1 MEKKEEKRGK
11 EGKGK
16 IFFLNLSFLKSPRTS
31 NCPVLSPDFP
41 DLASSQASATDHH
54 RGEHTPQPPEYYLSS
69 KSNIHFIM
77 SYNPSTAVFCKS
89 AKIIIN
95 KPVDL
100 VCGGGMKTFIE
111 RIRLSPVPFE
121 VNLNL
126 TSQKLPRTIPR
137 KNTTTVV
144 FPEFF
149 KYCKIIQN
157 LVLAAQKPLIY
168 KAFSEFSKNFNF
180 PTIFSVSSK
189 HFQPTKEKENPL
201 FVGVLR
207 LFITLFHRT
216 HEIRSNSMT

>member
-1 MEKKEEKRGK
+1 
-11 EGKGK
+11 
-16 IFFLNLSFLKSPRTS
+16 
-31 NCPVLSPDFP
+31 
-41 DLASSQASATDHH
+41 
-54 RGEHTPQPPEYYLSS
+54 
-69 KSNIHFIM
+69 M
-77 SYNPSTAVFCKS
+77 SWNPTTVVFCKL
-89 AKIIIN
+89 AKIIIDR
-95 KPVDL
+95 PVDL
-100 VCGGGMKTFIE
+100 VYSGGMKTFIE
-111 RIRLSPVPFE
+111 RIQLSPVPFE

-137 KNTTTVV
+137 KNPTTVV

-157 LVLAAQKPLIY
+157 LVLTVQKPLIY

>member
-11 EGKGK
+11 RGKREN
-16 IFFLNLSFLKSPRTS
+16 IFSKSLFLKISPNIKLPGFISGFPRPGKLPGIC
-31 NCPVLSPDFP
+31 NRSPP
-41 DLASSQASATDHH
+41 
-54 RGEHTPQPPEYYLSS
+54 GEHTPQPPEYYLSS
-69 KSNIHFIM
+69 KSNIHFVM
-77 SYNPSTAVFCKS
+77 FYNPSTAVFCKL
-89 AKIIIN
+89 AKIIIDR
-95 KPVDL
+95 PVDL
-100 VCGGGMKTFIE
+100 VYSGGMKTFIE

-149 KYCKIIQN
+149 KYCKIVQN

>member
-1 MEKKEEKRGK
+1 M
-11 EGKGK
+11 
-16 IFFLNLSFLKSPRTS
+16 PW
-31 NCPVLSPDFP
+31 
-41 DLASSQASATDHH
+41 
-54 RGEHTPQPPEYYLSS
+54 
-69 KSNIHFIM
+69 
-77 SYNPSTAVFCKS
+77 NPTTAVFCKLT
-89 AKIIIN
+89 KIIID

-100 VCGGGMKTFIE
+100 VYSGGGMKTFIE
-111 RIRLSPVPFE
+111 RTWIFPVPFE

-137 KNTTTVV
+137 KNPTTVV

-157 LVLAAQKPLIY
+157 LVLTVQKPLIY